1 MEEVHHM
8 VKQIGQNYR
17 DGRLSLEE
25 VAYPALQASGV
36 IIRTA
41 FSVISMGTEGM
52 KVREARMNLL
62 EKARARPDQLKQVL
76 DTVRQQGVRATF
88 DKVMSRLGRL
98 TPLGYSLS
106 GFVVD
111 VGDDVDEFHVGQRV
125 AAAGAE
131 FANHGEYN
139 FVPRNLVVPIAD
151 DVALDQAAFGTIGA
165 IAMHAF
171 RQSRAALGETA
182 LVIGMGL
189 IGQVA
194 LRILSAA
201 GVRTVVVDLDAQRC
215 EMATAGGAVAAGV
228 PNDLGWRNALS
239 RMTGGHGADVVLIC
253 AGGSDNSV
261 LELAASAV
269 RDRGRIVVVGKT
281 RLDLDY
287 NTFFRKEIEVAFSR
301 SYGPGRYDPAY
312 EIESR
317 DYPYSYVRW
326 TERRNIEA
334 FIDLL
339 AARRIDLA
347 PLVGAVRDFDRAVEV
362 YDELH
367 EGKAKAIG
375 ILLDYGVRGPQDER
389 PARVVQ
395 RLHVV
400 PSKSVSIGVIGAG
413 NYASSMLLPPLKADP
428 RVAIRSIVTAT
439 GLSAASAAQRFD
451 AATHGTSS
459 EAVFNDPA
467 VAGVVIAT
475 RHASHARLVSDAL
488 RAGKAVFVEKPLAVD
503 AEGLALVDAT
513 VGAAASPRVMVGF
526 NRRFSPAIRQLV
538 SAFAGK
544 RPLTM
549 VYRVQAGALPAD
561 AWQRAQSEG
570 GRFIGEAG
578 HFFDVFQALSGSEPA
593 WVAGARLA
601 PVAGVPDDGDNMS
614 VVVGYA
620 DGSVGTLVY
629 VTQGGA
635 GIEKEYLEV
644 HGAGQSAVMRNF
656 TSVELYGAD
665 GRVKRQRHGG
675 DKGQAA
681 QMQSFVDMIE
691 NGDAAPVRYETLAN
705 TTRLT
710 WCALEAARA
719 GETRPLA

>member
-1 MEEVHHM
+1 
-8 VKQIGQNYR
+8 
-17 DGRLSLEE
+17 
-25 VAYPALQASGV
+25 
-36 IIRTA
+36 
-41 FSVISMGTEGM
+41 MGTEGM

-76 DTVRQQGVRATF
+76 DTVRQQGVRAAF

-106 GFVVD
+106 GYVVD
-111 VGDDVDEFHVGQRV
+111 VGDDVDEFRIGQRV

-139 FVPRNLVVPIAD
+139 FVPRNLVVPLPEE
-151 DVALDQAAFGTIGA
+151 VPLDQAAFGTIGA
-165 IAMHAF
+165 IAMHGF

-194 LRILSAA
+194 LRILTAA
-201 GVRTVVVDLDAQRC
+201 GVRTVAIDLDAQRC
-215 EMATAGGAVAAGV
+215 EMARTSGAVAAGV
-228 PNDLGWRNALS
+228 PNDLGWRNTLS
-239 RMTGGHGADVVLIC
+239 RLTGGHGADVVLIC

-269 RDRGRIVVVGKT
+269 RDRGRIVVIGKT
-281 RLDLDY
+281 KLDLDY
-287 NTFFRKEIEVAFSR
+287 NTFFRKEIELGFSR

-317 DYPYSYVRW
+317 DYPYAYVRW

-339 AARRIDLA
+339 ATRRIDLS
-347 PLVGAVRDFDRAVEV
+347 PLVGMVRDFDRAVEV

-367 EGKAKAIG
+367 EGRAKAIG
-375 ILLDYGVRGPQDER
+375 VLLDYGVRGPQDER

-395 RLHVV
+395 RMHAEAPKRVAV
-400 PSKSVSIGVIGAG
+400 GIVGAG

-428 RVAIRSIVTAT
+428 RVEIRSIVTAT
-439 GLSAASAAQRFD
+439 GLSAASAAQRFG
-451 AATHGTSS
+451 APVHGTDRD
-459 EAVFNDPA
+459 AVFHDPEI
-467 VAGVVIAT
+467 AGVVIAT
-475 RHASHARLVSDAL
+475 RHASHASLAAEAL
-488 RAGKAVFVEKPLAVD
+488 RAGKAVFVEKPLALD
-503 AEGLALVDAT
+503 ADGLALVDSAMTAAT
-513 VGAAASPRVMVGF
+513 APRLMVGF
-526 NRRFSPAIRQLV
+526 NRRFSPAIREII
-538 SAFAGK
+538 SSFAGK
-544 RPLTM
+544 APLTM
-549 VYRVQAGALPAD
+549 LYRVQAGALPAD
-561 AWQRAQSEG
+561 AWQRAGSEG

-578 HFFDVFQALSGSEPA
+578 HFFDVFQALTGSEPA
-593 WVAGARLA
+593 WVAGGRLA
-601 PVAGVPDDGDNMS
+601 PAARAPDDSDNIS
-614 VVVGYA
+614 VMVGYA
-620 DGSVGTLVY
+620 DGSIANLVY

-635 GIEKEYLEV
+635 SLDKEYLEV

-656 TSVELYGAD
+656 TSVEIHGAD
-665 GRVKRQRHGG
+665 GRVRKQRYGG

-681 QMQSFVDMIE
+681 QMRCFVDMIE
-691 NGDAAPVRYETLAN
+691 NGVPAPVDYGTLAN

-710 WCALEAARA
+710 WCALAAA
-719 GETRPLA
+719 LDGQTRSLG

>member
-1 MEEVHHM
+1 M
-8 VKQIGQNYR
+8 VKQIGQSYR

-25 VAYPALQASGV
+25 VAYPALQAGGV

-88 DKVMSRLGRL
+88 EKVMSRLGRL

-106 GFVVD
+106 GYVVD
-111 VGDDVDEFHVGQRV
+111 VGDDVDEFRIGQRV

-139 FVPRNLVVPIAD
+139 FVPRNLVVPLPD
-151 DVALDQAAFGTIGA
+151 EVPLDQAAFGTIGA
-165 IAMHAF
+165 IAMHGF

-182 LVIGMGL
+182 LVVGMGL

-194 LRILSAA
+194 LRILTAA
-201 GVRTVVVDLDAQRC
+201 GVRAVAIDLDAERC
-215 EMATAGGAVAAGV
+215 ALARAGGAMAAGV

-239 RMTGGHGADVVLIC
+239 RATGGHGADVVLIC

-269 RDRGRIVVVGKT
+269 RDRGRIVVIGKT

-312 EIESR
+312 EIEGA
-317 DYPYSYVRW
+317 DYPYPYVRW

-339 AARRIDLA
+339 ATRRIDLA
-347 PLVGAVRDFDRAVEV
+347 PLVGMIRDFDRATEV

-367 EGKAKAIG
+367 EGRAKAIG
-375 ILLDYGVRGPQDER
+375 VLLDYGVRGPQDER
-389 PARVVQ
+389 PARVVE
-395 RLHVV
+395 RLHR
-400 PSKSVSIGVIGAG
+400 VSPKPVALGVIGAG

-439 GLSAASAAQRFD
+439 GLSAASAAQRFGVS
-451 AATHGTSS
+451 AHGTDRN
-459 EAVFNDPA
+459 AVFGDPQ

-475 RHASHARLVSDAL
+475 RHASHASLVAEAL

-503 AEGLALVDAT
+503 TEGLALVDAA
-513 VGAAASPRVMVGF
+513 VAAGATPRLMVGF
-526 NRRFSPAIRQLV
+526 NRRFAPAIRDIIHV
-538 SAFAGK
+538 FAGK
-544 RPLTM
+544 APLTM
-549 VYRVQAGALPAD
+549 LYRVQAGALPTD
-561 AWQRAQSEG
+561 AWQRAGSEG

-578 HFFDVFQALSGSEPA
+578 HFFDVFQALTNSEPT
-593 WVAGARLA
+593 WVAGGRLA
-601 PVAGVPDDGDNMS
+601 PAIGAPDDGDNVS

-620 DGSVGTLVY
+620 DGSVGNLIY
-629 VTQGGA
+629 LTQGGA
-635 GIEKEYLEV
+635 ALEKEYLEV

-656 TSVELYGAD
+656 TSVEIFGAD

-681 QMQSFVDMIE
+681 QMRSFVDMIE
-691 NGDAAPVRYETLAN
+691 KGTAAPVSYEVLAA

-710 WCALEAARA
+710 WCALEAARD
-719 GETRPLA
+719 GQSRTLG

>member
-1 MEEVHHM
+1 M
-8 VKQIGQNYR
+8 VKQIGQSYR
-17 DGRLSLEE
+17 DGRLTLEE
-25 VAYPALQASGV
+25 VAYPALQAGGV

-76 DTVRQQGVRATF
+76 DSARQQGVRAAF

-106 GFVVD
+106 GYVVD
-111 VGDDVDEFHVGQRV
+111 VGEDAGEFRIGQRV

-139 FVPRNLVVPIAD
+139 FVPRNLVVPLPDA
-151 DVALDQAAFGTIGA
+151 VPLDQAAFGTIGA
-165 IAMHAF
+165 IAMHGF
-171 RQSRAALGETA
+171 RQSRAVLGETA

-189 IGQVA
+189 IGQVMS
-194 LRILSAA
+194 RILTAA
-201 GVRTVVVDLDAQRC
+201 GVRAVAIDLDPERC
-215 EMATAGGAVAAGV
+215 DMARASGAAAAGI

-269 RDRGRIVVVGKT
+269 RDRGRIVVIGKT
-281 RLDLDY
+281 KLDLDY
-287 NTFFRKEIEVAFSR
+287 NTFFRKEIEVGFSR
-301 SYGPGRYDPAY
+301 SYGPGRYDPGY

-347 PLVGAVRDFDRAVEV
+347 PLVGMVRDFDRAVEV

-367 EGKAKAIG
+367 EGRAKAIG
-375 ILLDYGVRGPQDER
+375 VLLDYGVRAPQDGR
-389 PARVVQ
+389 PARLIQ
-395 RLHVV
+395 RHDGA
-400 PSKSVSIGVIGAG
+400 PSKSVGIGVIGAG

-428 RVAIRSIVTAT
+428 RVTLRSIVTAT
-439 GLSAASAAQRFD
+439 GLSAASTAQRFG
-451 AATHGTSS
+451 AASHGTDRA
-459 EAVFNDPA
+459 AVFGDPA

-475 RHASHARLVSDAL
+475 RHASHAALVAEGL
-488 RAGKAVFVEKPLAVD
+488 QAGKAVFVEKPLAVD
-503 AEGLALVDAT
+503 EDGLALIDAAVT
-513 VGAAASPRVMVGF
+513 ASAAPRLMVGF
-526 NRRFSPAIRQLV
+526 NRRFSPAIRDIMGV
-538 SAFAGK
+538 FAGK
-544 RPLTM
+544 APLTM
-549 VYRVQAGALPAD
+549 LYRVHAGALPAD
-561 AWQRAQSEG
+561 AWQRAGSEG
-570 GRFIGEAG
+570 GRFVGEAG
-578 HFFDVFQALSGSEPA
+578 HFLDVFQALTGSEPT
-593 WVAGARLA
+593 WVSGGRLA
-601 PVAGVPDDGDNMS
+601 SAPGAPDDGDNIS
-614 VVVGYA
+614 VVIGYA
-620 DGSVGTLVY
+620 DGSVGNLIY

-635 GIEKEYLEV
+635 GLEKEYLEV

-656 TSVELYGAD
+656 TSVETFGAD
-665 GRVKRQRHGG
+665 GRSRRQRYSG

-681 QMQSFVDMIE
+681 QMRCFIDMIE
-691 NGDAAPVRYETLAN
+691 RGSIPPVAYETLAN

-710 WCALEAARA
+710 WCARDAALDGQSRTL
-719 GETRPLA
+719 G